1 MDSVSDPE
9 FRHLS
14 LDEFLGRVSVPE
26 PAPAGG
32 SAAALTAAL
41 AASLCVKA
49 ARLSARTMNDSA
61 ELATAA
67 GGLRDRAA
75 SLCDDDAIVYG
86 EVVEAQRTGDAR
98 ALADALSSAANV
110 PLEVAVVATET
121 AEIAARLAAG
131 GNENLVGDAV
141 TAALLAVAAAQSAAT
156 LVALNLASWPQDERH
171 RRARQLVAS
180 AEASGAR
187 ARQALAP

>member
-14 LDEFLGRVSVPE
+14 LDEFLSRVSVPE

-32 SAAALTAAL
+32 SVAAMTAAL

-61 ELATAA
+61 ELATRA

-75 SLCDDDAIVYG
+75 SLCEDDAIVYG
-86 EVVEAQRTGDAR
+86 EVVAAQRSGESS
-98 ALADALSSAANV
+98 ALSSALSSAANV
-110 PLEVAVVATET
+110 PLEVATVAAEI

-131 GNENLVGDAV
+131 GNESLIGDAV
-141 TAALLAVAAAQSAAT
+141 TAALLAVAAARSAAT
-156 LVALNLASWPQDERH
+156 LVSINLASWPKDPRH
-171 RRARQLVAS
+171 DRAARLVDAAKASGVS
-180 AEASGAR
+180 AE
-187 ARQALAP
+187 QALAR

>member
-1 MDSVSDPE
+1 MDSANEPE
-9 FRHLS
+9 FLHLS

-32 SAAALTAAL
+32 SVAALTVAL

-49 ARLSARTMNDSA
+49 ARLSARHMSDAA
-61 ELATAA
+61 ELATRA

-75 SLCDDDAIVYG
+75 SLCEDDALVYA
-86 EVVEAQRTGDAR
+86 EVVAAQRGASASRGHLD
-98 ALADALSSAANV
+98 DALSRAANV
-110 PLEVAVVATET
+110 PVEIVVVAADT

-131 GNENLVGDAV
+131 GNENLIGDAV
-141 TAALLAVAAAQSAAT
+141 TAALLAVAAARSAAT
-156 LVALNLASWPQDERH
+156 LVTINLASWPEDARH
-171 RRARQLVAS
+171 ARVAQLVAS

-187 ARQALAP
+187 ARR